1 MKKRSNGWLAL
12 LGFGA
17 VVAGAGWL
25 GARYSPRDLRTR
37 VWYKRLEKPSY
48 NPPNYVFPIVWASL
62 YSLIAISGWRIWR
75 EEDSPERARALRL
88 WATQLATNAEWTK
101 LFFGEHRP
109 KLALANVV
117 SLESMIV
124 NYILAAKEIDGAAA
138 ACFVPYAAWV
148 AFATL
153 LNEEIVRRNP
163 RAETMLPH
171 ARVA

>member
-1 MKKRSNGWLAL
+1 MKRSNGWLAL

-17 VVAGAGWL
+17 TVAAAGWL

-37 VWYKRLEKPSY
+37 LWYKRLEKPSY

-62 YSLIAISGWRIWR
+62 YSLIAISGWRVWR

-88 WATQLATNAEWTK
+88 WAMQLATNAEWTR

-109 KLALANVV
+109 RLALANVV

-124 NYILAAKEIDGAAA
+124 SYILAAKDVDSTSA
-138 ACFVPYAAWV
+138 ACFVPYRCMGGICNLA
-148 AFATL
+148 
-153 LNEEIVRRNP
+153 
-163 RAETMLPH
+163 
-171 ARVA
+171 